1 MIKKELY
8 PKTVRI
14 GLHPNIIITEK
25 LDGSNLGLFK
35 LGDTLYVATRSNVF
49 ALNEIEDAKPVLYKG
64 LYGWLK
70 EYGESLL
77 ASLNDGSAIWGEWIG
92 MGKLKYDF
100 EDKRFFMFAKGNV
113 DADFKVTNLKY
124 DPNLFHYSFQ
134 EDWTP
139 NYVEHVPVVLPE
151 AGYEDLNIGALN
163 YLYDQYTLEVG
174 RNVEGFV
181 ININGQI
188 CKYVRMK
195 NGKLADHFEH
205 GGE

>member
-14 GLHPNIIITEK
+14 GLNPNIIITEK
-25 LDGSNLGLFK
+25 LDGSNLGFFK
-35 LGDTLYVATRSNVF
+35 LGDTLYIATRSNVF
-49 ALNEIEDAKPVLYKG
+49 TLSEIEDAKPVLYKG

-77 ASLNDGSAIWGEWIG
+77 TSLNDGSAIWGEWIG

-100 EDKRFFMFAKGNV
+100 GNNRFFMFAKGNV
-113 DADFKVTNLKY
+113 DISLKVSNLKY

-139 NYVEHVPVVLPE
+139 SFIEHVPVVLPE

-163 YLYDQYTLEVG
+163 YLYDQYTQEVG

-195 NGKLADHFEH
+195 NGKLADHFDR
-205 GGE
+205 GE